1 MDFFDILTLVGGLCL
16 FLFGMNIMSQ
26 TLRLK
31 AGQKLDGLLNKLTT
45 KRFTAIGIG
54 FVTTALMQSSSA
66 TSVLVVS
73 FVNSALMNL
82 SQAVNV
88 MIGANVGATVTPWLL
103 SLSGIDSASVF
114 LQLLKPSS
122 FTPIL
127 ALIGVICYMFS
138 KKPGRKDIGMILLG
152 FATLM
157 YGMEIMSGS
166 VTGLRN
172 DPSFHQMLLLF
183 ENPILG
189 VLAGLVMT
197 LIVQSS
203 SASIGIL
210 QALSA
215 TGQISVGA
223 AVPLLMGANIG
234 TCITAV
240 LSSVGG
246 TRNGKRVA
254 IAHVAFN
261 VIGTVVFLAVFWVWK
276 AAAAPAMLADP
287 VSAWSIAMINM
298 VFKVLCMFLFL
309 PFPDMLERL
318 AYRIIPH
325 GAVPEKAIELDE
337 HLLATPPL
345 ALERCQQLTN
355 EMAEI
360 AFQAMQDAIFCLWNG
375 DEALANSIREAEE
388 RTDHYED
395 VLGSY
400 LVKVSAANLTVR
412 EGHTATKLLKLLGDF
427 ERIAD
432 HALNIVESRDEIREK
447 GIAFTGEAQTELSTM
462 FNATREILR
471 ITGEAYRKND
481 INAAMDVEP
490 LEQVIDELKET
501 LRTHH
506 ILRMQKGACS
516 IEAGF
521 VWSDLLTNLE
531 RVSDHCSNVAGCV
544 MDDVAD
550 DLNLH
555 ETVRAFRSGENN
567 DYRRKYGEYKEKYAV
582 AEETGI

>member
-1 MDFFDILTLVGGLCL
+1 MDFFDILTLIGGLCL

-31 AGQKLDGLLNKLTT
+31 AGNKLDGLLNRLTT
-45 KRFTAIGIG
+45 QRWKAIGIG
-54 FVTTALMQSSSA
+54 FVATALMQSSSA

-82 SQAVNV
+82 NQAINV
-88 MIGANVGATVTPWLL
+88 MVGANVGATVTPWLL
-103 SLSGIDSASVF
+103 SLSGISSANMF

-127 ALIGVICYMFS
+127 ALIGVIFYMFS
-138 KKPGRKDIGMILLG
+138 KKPGRKDMGTILLG

-172 DPSFHQMLLLF
+172 DPDFHQLLLVF

-189 VLAGLVMT
+189 VAAGLVMT

-261 VIGTVVFLAVFWVWK
+261 VIGTVVFLAVFWAWK
-276 AAAAPAMLADP
+276 ALKGPAWLADP

-298 VFKVLCMFLFL
+298 VFKVLCMLLFL
-309 PFPDMLERL
+309 PFPDLLERL
-318 AYRIIPH
+318 AYKIIPH
-325 GAVPEKAIELDE
+325 GAVPEKAIELDD

-345 ALERCQQLTN
+345 ALERCAQLTS
-355 EMAEI
+355 EMAET
-360 AFQAMQDAIFCLWNG
+360 AFQAMEDAIFCLWNG
-375 DEALANSIREAEE
+375 DDALASSIREAEE

-395 VLGSY
+395 ELGSY

-432 HALNIVESRDEIREK
+432 HALNIVESREEIQEK
-447 GIAFTGEAQTELSTM
+447 GITFTGEAHEELSTM

-471 ITGEAYRKND
+471 ITGDAYRKND
-481 INAAMDVEP
+481 ISAAMDVEP

-506 ILRMQKGACS
+506 ILRMQKGSCS

-555 ETVRAFRSGENN
+555 ETVRAFRSGENG
-567 DYRRKYGEYKEKYAV
+567 DYRKKYLEYKEKYAV
-582 AEETGI
+582 A

>member
-1 MDFFDILTLVGGLCL
+1 MDFFDILTLIGGLCL

-45 KRFTAIGIG
+45 RRSTAIGIG
-54 FVTTALMQSSSA
+54 FVATALMQSSSA

-82 SQAVNV
+82 SQAINV

-103 SLSGIDSASVF
+103 SLSGISSASVF

-172 DPSFHQMLLLF
+172 DPGFHQMLLLF

-189 VLAGLVMT
+189 VAAGLVMT

-261 VIGTVVFLAVFWVWK
+261 VIGTVVFLAVFCVWK
-276 AAAAPAMLADP
+276 AAAAPAMLGDP

-375 DEALANSIREAEE
+375 DEALAKSIRDAEE

-432 HALNIVESRDEIREK
+432 HALNIVESRDEIQEK

-506 ILRMQKGACS
+506 ILRMQKGSCS

-567 DYRRKYGEYKEKYAV
+567 DYRLKYREYKEKYAV
-582 AEETGI
+582 S

>member
-1 MDFFDILTLVGGLCL
+1 MDFFDILTLIGGLCL

-45 KRFTAIGIG
+45 RRSTAIGIG
-54 FVTTALMQSSSA
+54 FVATALMQSSSA

-82 SQAVNV
+82 SQAINV

-103 SLSGIDSASVF
+103 SLSGISSASVF

-172 DPSFHQMLLLF
+172 DPGFHQMLLLF
-183 ENPILG
+183 ENPVLG
-189 VLAGLVMT
+189 VAAGLVMT

-261 VIGTVVFLAVFWVWK
+261 VIGTVVFLAVFCVWK
-276 AAAAPAMLADP
+276 AAAAPAMLGDP

-375 DEALANSIREAEE
+375 DEALAKSIRDAEE

-432 HALNIVESRDEIREK
+432 HALNIVESRDEIQEK

-506 ILRMQKGACS
+506 ILRMQKGSCS

-567 DYRRKYGEYKEKYAV
+567 DYRLKYREYKEKYAV
-582 AEETGI
+582 S